1 MVIKSVPI
9 ATRAG
14 EALLHW
20 TKVSLVDDVA
30 TMPAGRDVTG
40 LTTREIWL
48 YCSQNAFRHCSRP
61 GSRRRPQEA
70 EGERSS
76 YDANCARNASETQ
89 A

>member
-30 TMPAGRDVTG
+30 TLPAGREITG
-40 LTTREIWL
+40 LTTRETLAIL
-48 YCSQNAFRHCSRP
+48 
-61 GSRRRPQEA
+61 
-70 EGERSS
+70 
-76 YDANCARNASETQ
+76 
-89 A
+89 